1 MIPLVF
7 FFSSSLLPYYLTSSF
22 MDNVPAGWDQQQL
35 RRQGRSNEAADRWRG
50 CGVQASGSFHP
61 VAVRPVSIGVTTAGG
76 LGGIKKPGTG
86 ARVPGGR
93 TKKHGGIGMGAGANQ
108 NRSPN
113 VTRTRTRPAAAIA

>member
-1 MIPLVF
+1 
-7 FFSSSLLPYYLTSSF
+7 
-22 MDNVPAGWDQQQL
+22 
-35 RRQGRSNEAADRWRG
+35 
-50 CGVQASGSFHP
+50 VQASGSFHP
-61 VAVRPVSIGVTTAGG
+61 VPVSIGITTAGG

-113 VTRTRTRPAAAIA
+113 VTRTRAAAGAQEDRMSPSSFVACLV